1 MRIKEIAFTLSILS
15 VSGCAPS
22 VGLVQIPTPT
32 TKSTNIIQ
40 VLDSSPP
47 DQRESRTSRPGA
59 GYIVSYLGDDKFSP
73 NPMTFLRTFL
83 QEGLSERLDGK
94 TVSIASFK
102 VSVSNTPKGSGQ
114 KFVNIS
120 SPIAVLGSVAANT
133 AISDV
138 VETDND
144 RMVFCEVEIR
154 VDGKSFKAN
163 EMLRSPKAKVEER
176 IIGLVQ
182 KSVQAV
188 ARDANSLGG
197 Y

>member
-1 MRIKEIAFTLSILS
+1 MQLKEIAGALCLLSL
-15 VSGCAPS
+15 SGCAPS
-22 VGLVQIPTPT
+22 VGLVHIPSPT
-32 TKSTNIIQ
+32 TKSTTTIQ
-40 VLDSSPP
+40 VLDNRPP
-47 DQRESRTSRPGA
+47 DQRESHTSRPGA

-73 NPMTFLRTFL
+73 DPMTFLRTLL
-83 QEGLSERLDGK
+83 QEGLSERLTGK
-94 TVSIASFK
+94 TVSIISFK

-120 SPIAVLGSVAANT
+120 SPIAILGSVAANT

-154 VDGKSFKAN
+154 VDGKSFKTN
-163 EMLRSPKAKVEER
+163 EMIRSPKAKVEDR

-182 KSVQAV
+182 KSVLAV
-188 ARDANSLGG
+188 ARDANSLDG